1 VERASRNLALK
12 EIIIVGGGAAGI
24 GAASEA
30 QARGIDA
37 LIVEAKDRL
46 GGRAHSIDWNGYRLD
61 LGCTWMHS
69 AERNSLRLE
78 AERIGAEIDRHAT
91 NWFGQYRDLGWS
103 RDEQDNAFAAF
114 EQLEKRMSDHPPP
127 SDKASDAVEPG
138 SPWRPWLDAL
148 SGYINGAP
156 LAEVSVEDWLAYD
169 NAASSLNLRL
179 VRGYGGLLASL
190 GAGFEYRLNTPV
202 TAVSRL
208 KDAVQLETSDGV
220 IEAENVLITV
230 PTATLSRIRFDPPL
244 GDAVEA
250 AKQLPLGIADKL
262 FLELSDADQFPND
275 AHLLGNPRSSQT
287 GSYFI
292 RPMGMPVVEGFFG
305 GEGARAIEQ
314 LGDDGAFAFA
324 IEELVALLG
333 SGFRKRLRPLVL
345 SRWAQDPWIG
355 GSYSHARPTHAAAR
369 EHLANAGDER
379 IHFAG
384 EAVSRSDYST
394 AHGAYDSGVAAV
406 RRLAAFRR

>member
-1 VERASRNLALK
+1 MK
-12 EIIIVGGGAAGI
+12 ELVIIGGGAAGI

-30 QARGIDA
+30 RASGIDA
-37 LIVEAKDRL
+37 LILEAKSRL
-46 GGRAHSIDWNGYRLD
+46 GGRAHSIDWNGHRLD

-69 AERNSLRLE
+69 AERNSLRAE
-78 AERIGAEIDRHAT
+78 AERIGAEIYRRPT

-103 RDEQDNAFAAF
+103 RDEQKDALAAF
-114 EQLEKRMSDHPPP
+114 EQLEKRMNDRPPP
-127 SDKASDAVEPG
+127 SDRASDAVDPG
-138 SPWRPWLDAL
+138 NPWRAWLDAV

-156 LAEVSVEDWLAYD
+156 LADVSVEDWLAYD

-179 VRGYGGLLASL
+179 LRGYGELLASL
-190 GAGFEYRLNTPV
+190 GAGVNCQLNTPV
-202 TAVSRL
+202 KAVRRL
-208 KDAVQLETSDGV
+208 KDSVQLETVDGV

-230 PTATLSRIRFDPPL
+230 PTATLTKIWFDPPIE
-244 GDAVEA
+244 DVFEA
-250 AKQLPLGIADKL
+250 AAQLPLGIADKL
-262 FLELSDADQFPND
+262 FLELDEADAFPND

-314 LGDDGAFAFA
+314 LGDEGAFAFA

-333 SGFRKRLRPLVL
+333 SGLRKRLRPLIL

-355 GSYSHARPTHAAAR
+355 GSYSHARPGHAAAR
-369 EHLANAGDER
+369 NQLANAGDER
-379 IHFAG
+379 VHFAG

-406 RRLAAFRR
+406 RKIAESRH